1 MTRSASEPQPAAR
14 LAVTNEGVSRTRRK
28 SVGDRNKTGAR
39 LLRST
44 AERFYD
50 AEVDIDWDAPID
62 EDKLWM
68 SEHRV
73 SLYGTKLWDKL
84 TPEQRKELGKHEL
97 VSILSFGI
105 YAEAGL
111 STMLFQSVLK
121 SRALVDDHV
130 RYALAEIG
138 EETRHSIMFSRLI
151 NKTGLKPYLLP
162 KIARK
167 LSGVITLLPIGPSAY
182 GGTLLIEEILDRGQR
197 EVMNDPNVQP
207 HARQLMKIHVLEE
220 ARHITYAREQ
230 LVRGMEKA
238 GPLSKAF
245 HRIVLATMANGVF
258 PVLVNPRVYRSV
270 GINPLRGFLVAF
282 TSDQYVRNTKFVAE
296 PMARFFHDAGMA
308 EGRVTRLL
316 WRLTRGVPDD
326 ILAEWNGEKPDS
338 REK

>member
-1 MTRSASEPQPAAR
+1 MAQPVSKPR
-14 LAVTNEGVSRTRRK
+14 TGRPLAVTTEGASQTRRK

-44 AERFYD
+44 AEKFYD
-50 AEVDIDWDAPID
+50 AEVDIDWDAPI
-62 EDKLWM
+62 EDGKLWM

-73 SLYGTKLWDKL
+73 SLYGTKLWDEL
-84 TPEQRKELGKHEL
+84 TPEQRAELGKHEM

-111 STMLFQSVLK
+111 STILYQTVLK
-121 SRALVDDHV
+121 SRTLVDDHV

-162 KIARK
+162 KIARR
-167 LSGVITLLPIGPSAY
+167 LSAVITLLPTGPSAY

-197 EVMNDPNVQP
+197 EVMNDPDVQP

-230 LVRGMEKA
+230 LVRGMAKA
-238 GPLSKAF
+238 GPVSKAF
-245 HRIVLATMANGVF
+245 HRIVLATIANGVF

-270 GINPLRGFLVAF
+270 GIHPLRGFLTAF
-282 TSDQYVRNTKFVAE
+282 TSDQYLRNTKFMAE
-296 PMARFFHDAGMA
+296 PMARFFYDAGMA

-326 ILAEWNGEKPDS
+326 ILAEWKGERPDS

>member
-1 MTRSASEPQPAAR
+1 MAQTASQPR
-14 LAVTNEGVSRTRRK
+14 PLAVTTDGASQTRRK
-28 SVGDRNKTGAR
+28 TVGDRNKTGAR

-44 AERFYD
+44 AEKFYD
-50 AEVDIDWDAPID
+50 GEVDIDWDAPVD
-62 EDKLWM
+62 PGKLWM

-73 SLYGTKLWDKL
+73 SLYGTKLWDQL
-84 TPEQRKELGKHEL
+84 TPAQRKELGRHEM

-105 YAEAGL
+105 VAEAGL
-111 STMLFQSVLK
+111 STMLYQTVLK
-121 SRALVDDHV
+121 SDELVDDHV

-151 NKTGLKPYLLP
+151 NKIGLRPYLLP
-162 KIARK
+162 KIARR
-167 LSGVITLLPIGPSAY
+167 LSGVIGLAPIGPSAY
-182 GGTLLIEEILDRGQR
+182 GGALLIEEILDRGQR
-197 EVMNDPNVQP
+197 EVMNDPDVQP

-230 LVRGMEKA
+230 LVRGMEQA
-238 GPLSKAF
+238 GPMSRAF
-245 HRIVLATMANGVF
+245 HRVVLALLANGVF
-258 PVLVNPRVYRSV
+258 PVLVNPRVYKSV

-282 TSDQYVRNTKFVAE
+282 TSDQYARNTKFVAE
-296 PMARFFHDAGMA
+296 PMARFFYDAGMA